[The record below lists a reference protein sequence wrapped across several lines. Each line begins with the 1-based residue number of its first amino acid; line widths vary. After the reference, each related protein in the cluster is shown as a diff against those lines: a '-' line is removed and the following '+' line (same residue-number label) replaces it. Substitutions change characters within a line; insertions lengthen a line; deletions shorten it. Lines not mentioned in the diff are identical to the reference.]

1 MDDLGGSGPSPLFL
15 MRMMTGMV
23 MPILIAL
30 VMIPIALYVIARWR
44 ANRDAERD
52 PHLGLKFALS
62 FFRWEGYQVALLAGA
77 MLLYSMVGKDLGDGR
92 GELTR
97 TAFGFL
103 VPGLLVLG
111 AGTLALTRTNQHE
124 RPGVGRLLTG
134 FNFMLTGVIA
144 FGTLVMAFQ
153 SLFQK
158 HGGGEE
164 ARLIWSLTVVYVSAW
179 AVQGILYMRD
189 LGIDGPAAAAGPTSM
204 PQPGAPP
211 APPPAGTAG

>member
-1 MDDLGGSGPSPLFL
+1 MDDFGGSGPSPLFF
-15 MRMMTGMV
+15 MRMVTGMV

-44 ANRDAERD
+44 ANRDPERD

-62 FFRWEGYQVALLAGA
+62 FFRWQGYQIALFSGA

-92 GELTR
+92 GEITR

-111 AGTLALTRTNQHE
+111 AATVALARTNQHE

-144 FGTLVMAFQ
+144 FGALVMAFQ

-164 ARLIWSLTVVYVSAW
+164 ARLVWSLTVVYVSAW
-179 AVQGILYMRD
+179 AVQGILYMKD
-189 LGIDGPAAAAGPTSM
+189 LGIDGPAVAGGPTSM
-204 PQPGAPP
+204 PRPGAPP
-211 APPPAGTAG
+211 AQPPAGTAG